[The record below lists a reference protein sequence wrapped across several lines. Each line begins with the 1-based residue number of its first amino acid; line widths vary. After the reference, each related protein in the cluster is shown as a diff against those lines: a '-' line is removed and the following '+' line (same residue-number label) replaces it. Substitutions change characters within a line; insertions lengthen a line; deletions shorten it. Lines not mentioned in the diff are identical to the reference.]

1 MGRISDEMISAW
13 LDREC
18 TDEQGAEIEAAI
30 AGDPSLA
37 LKVARLARLDRVLA
51 PAYSDS
57 LNAAVP
63 ERFEM
68 LLTASGSRTNLRGL
82 WSRFSSWI
90 SPGPV
95 LALGASLAV
104 AVIAGGVLLSGL
116 NASPGFETTSDGSV
130 IANNALS
137 ARLAEI
143 GSGVDGGIR
152 VKLSLRDGAGRFC
165 RQFET
170 PAAAGLACFEAG
182 DWRLESLSAGQNAV
196 SQGGYL
202 MADGGVDPGTAAA
215 LERIG
220 ISEVLDGEQEAR
232 AIADGWK

>member
-1 MGRISDEMISAW
+1 MDRISDEMISAW

-18 TDEQGAEIEAAI
+18 SSEQGAEIEAAI
-30 AGDPSLA
+30 ARDPSLA
-37 LKVARLARLDRVLA
+37 LKVARVARLDRVLS
-51 PAYSDS
+51 PAYSDA

-63 ERFEM
+63 ERFET
-68 LLTASGSRTNLRGL
+68 LLAAPRRQTNLRGL
-82 WSRFSSWI
+82 WSGFSNWI

-104 AVIAGGVLLSGL
+104 AAAAVGVLLSGL
-116 NASPGFETTSDGSV
+116 NTSPGFETTPDGSV

-143 GSGVDGGIR
+143 RSGEDGGIR
-152 VKLSLRDGAGRFC
+152 VKLSLRDEAGRYC

-170 PAAAGLACFEAG
+170 PAAAGLACFESG
-182 DWRLESLSAGQNAV
+182 DWRLETLSNGQKTV
-196 SQGGYL
+196 SQGSYV

-220 ISEVLDGEQEAR
+220 ISEVLDREQEAR
-232 AIADGWK
+232 AIANGWK

>member
-1 MGRISDEMISAW
+1 MNRISDEMISEW

-18 TDEQGAEIEAAI
+18 SNEQGAEIEAAI
-30 AGDPSLA
+30 ARDPYLA

-63 ERFEM
+63 ERFES
-68 LLTASGSRTNLRGL
+68 LLAASGNQTDLRGL
-82 WSRFSSWI
+82 WSRFSNWV

-104 AVIAGGVLLSGL
+104 AAVAGSVLFSGL
-116 NASPGFETTSDGSV
+116 IASPGFETTHEGAV
-130 IANNALS
+130 VANGPLA

-143 GSGVDGGIR
+143 LSGEDGAIR
-152 VKLSLRDGAGRFC
+152 VKLSLRDDAGRFC

-170 PAAAGLACFEAG
+170 PAAAGLACFESG
-182 DWRLESLSAGQNAV
+182 DWRLESLSGGQNAV
-196 SQGGYL
+196 SQGSYV
-202 MADGGVDPGTAAA
+202 MADGGVDPGTAGA

-220 ISEVLDGEQEAR
+220 IAEVLDREQEAR
-232 AIADGWK
+232 AIANGWK